1 MVVMPLP
8 LKVRANNFE
17 PETDAHYWGKSEIR
31 SIKSILASP
40 AFNTPD
46 LDAFIKNCKPFKE
59 MGMFTNVTEL

>member
-8 LKVRANNFE
+8 LKVRANNYK
-17 PETDAHYWGKSEIR
+17 PETDAHYWGKNEIR
-31 SIKSILASP
+31 SIKSISASP

-46 LDAFIKNCKPFKE
+46 LDAFIQNYKPFKE